1 MKKSILVLLL
11 ISIVIFSINSCE
23 DVPPTIS
30 DSTPSVKIVS
40 PINNS
45 AVSDT
50 TRIKIAVNN
59 IDVKRVELYIDHTI
73 SQSTVF
79 EKPPYE
85 YLWDCRWYE
94 EGSQHILQAKAY
106 NKSGKV
112 SESDYIIINVYRFM
126 PSNLSAELL
135 SDSVIALNWIDNCKY
150 ETGFEV
156 EQAVDDSNFFK
167 IAQLDSNITSY
178 LVNGDFSINTK
189 YLFRVRAFQNENFS
203 GYSNIAQAVLRLIEP
218 DNLNATITSD
228 TSAILSWN
236 DNNSFETGYV
246 ISKRNDYG
254 NYVPIQFLPADTNST
269 IINNIF
275 YINQNNNFSVHATRG
290 YFESPRAFFPTLV
303 LDFPAPTNLTF
314 EHISETSVKL
324 KWKDN
329 SSFEKG
335 FIIYG
340 IDNSGYTSEIA
351 RVGSNITEYV
361 VQSLDTSAVYIFHV
375 KAFTSA
381 NITPPSNDIKIFFS
395 KTLEI
400 DKHFSVPYG
409 ISETAVNNDFTL
421 VAIGGYIGNSVCVRV
436 FNLASGALIN
446 TFIGDSTDQIF
457 EKIAISPDNK
467 YVAAIGNYYTIK
479 IWDIVSGQLYKRLEL
494 GYGPNFIQYTTDGNY
509 LIVERYD
516 HLRFYKTDDWSYTA
530 RIIYSGNAV
539 YMSIDPN
546 QSLLA
551 IGFWDGN
558 LKVWEFESGAFK
570 YEIPNTFRSTSVH
583 FNADGDKIFF
593 HTFGDFKV
601 WDINTSSIIK
611 TITNF
616 GFPRKLHITSDGKL
630 AAYSGQAFALS
641 LWDIN
646 KEINIENFLG
656 NTVIVEV
663 KFSPD
668 NYKLFTR
675 EFVSGYY
682 LWDIVNRWVQADY
695 W

>member
-1 MKKSILVLLL
+1 MKKSISVLLL
-11 ISIVIFSINSCE
+11 ISTVIFSINSCE
-23 DVPPTIS
+23 DVPPTVS
-30 DSTPSVKIVS
+30 NSTPSVKIVS

-112 SESDYIIINVYRFM
+112 LESDFIIINVYRFM

-135 SDSVIALNWIDNCKY
+135 SDSVIALNWIDNCNY

-156 EQAVDDSNFFK
+156 GQAVDDSNFFK
-167 IAQLDSNITSY
+167 VAQLDSNITSY
-178 LVNGDFSINTK
+178 LVSGNFSINTK
-189 YLFRVRAFQNENFS
+189 YLFRVRAFQHENFS
-203 GYSNIAQAVLRLIEP
+203 GYSDIAQAVLRLIEP

-254 NYVPIQFLPADTNST
+254 NYVPIKFLPADTTST

-275 YINQNNNFSVHATRG
+275 YINQSNNFSVHATRG
-290 YFESPRAFFPTLV
+290 YFESPRAFFSTLV
-303 LDFPAPTNLTF
+303 LNFPAPTNLTF

-340 IDNSGYTSEIA
+340 IDNTGYTREIA
-351 RVGSNITEYV
+351 RVSSNITEYV
-361 VQSLDTSAVYIFHV
+361 LQSLDTSEVYIFNV

-381 NITPPSNDIKIFFS
+381 NITPSSNNVKIFFS

-409 ISETAVNNDFTL
+409 ISEAVVSDDFTM
-421 VAIGGYIGNSVCVRV
+421 VAIGGYISNRVCIRL
-436 FNLASGALIN
+436 FNLADGNLLE
-446 TFIGDSTDQIF
+446 TFIGDSTDEF
-457 EKIAISPDNK
+457 FWRIAISPDNR
-467 YVAAIGNYYTIK
+467 YVAASGDNYNMK
-479 IWDIVSGQLYKRLEL
+479 IWDIISGQLFKKIEL
-494 GYGPNFIQYTTDGNY
+494 GTTPNFIEYSPDGAY
-509 LIVERYD
+509 LIVEVNM
-516 HLRFYKTDDWSYTA
+516 HLRIYNTLDWTGTTWMDLSDDP
-530 RIIYSGNAV
+530 IYMV
-539 YMSIDPN
+539 IDPN
-546 QSLLA
+546 QTTIAL
-551 IGFWDGN
+551 GFWNSN
-558 LKVWEFESGAFK
+558 LKAYDFPSGSLKFEV
-570 YEIPNTFRSTSVH
+570 PNSFRTTSVH
-583 FNADGDKIFF
+583 FNEAGDKLYFQ
-593 HTFGDFKV
+593 TYGDFKV
-601 WDINTSSIIK
+601 WDINSNSLIK
-611 TITNF
+611 TINNF
-616 GFPRKLHITSDGKL
+616 GFHSNMDITSDGNL
-630 AAYSGQAFALS
+630 AICSGNTLS

-646 KEINIENFLG
+646 KEIIINNFLE
-656 NTVIVEV
+656 NKEIVEV
-663 KFSPD
+663 KFNPD
-668 NYKLFTR
+668 NTKLFTR
-675 EFVSGYY
+675 ESINGYY
-682 LWDIVNRWVQADY
+682 IWDVVKRWVNPPGN
-695 W
+695 